1 MAGPTL
7 IVPEGVG
14 GGDGGVLAGYNKAL
28 GGLIECL

>member
-7 IVPEGVG
+7 IVPEGG
-14 GGDGGVLAGYNKAL
+14 GGGGVLAGYNKAL

>member
-7 IVPEGVG
+7 IVPKGAG
-14 GGDGGVLAGYNKAL
+14 GGVLAGYNKAL